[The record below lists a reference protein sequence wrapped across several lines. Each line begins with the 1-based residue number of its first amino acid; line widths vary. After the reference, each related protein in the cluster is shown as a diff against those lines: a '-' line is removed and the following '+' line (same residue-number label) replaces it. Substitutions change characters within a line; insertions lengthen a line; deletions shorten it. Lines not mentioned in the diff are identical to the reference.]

1 MKTNWCAQKGAPV
14 FVNNHLAFLLK
25 KWHNQYNHSNIIFE
39 NPMDLLFH
47 HSYNLDLLNL
57 LNIVGVDSPYKTLY
71 PQIYSEFGQ
80 PLSLASQEILKQ
92 VSAALGSALISP
104 AIAFV
109 LSIIPQF
116 DKAPLLDLMLD
127 QEGFLAAL
135 EQNEPRLLSQKD
147 QLFILFQV
155 LAPVIQEIELLG
167 FREYWLSEFYPVV
180 EERVDQMDDSL
191 FRLNFM
197 EGVNRFFKQENLPEE
212 VNIFLS
218 AFNAHHGVRLTRHN
232 SMLDI
237 SFSDQKILDFSLHE
251 VIQSAVTNLGI
262 PDLLHPLVEDPFI
275 RLAFEKSKSVTA
287 IEEIETYIQ
296 ENIVEACK
304 VYLLYKH
311 GFLPDPYSY
320 LQSHQQGAFILA
332 VIILDFL
339 EWNPNSA
346 DTLTTAMKS
355 WMDQQPV
362 GNLMMLYQQAMQR
375 AGKEIGDS

>member
-1 MKTNWCAQKGAPV
+1 MD
-14 FVNNHLAFLLK
+14 
-25 KWHNQYNHSNIIFE
+25 IF
-39 NPMDLLFH
+39 FH

-57 LNIVGVDSPYKTLY
+57 LNIVGNVSPYKSLY

-80 PLSLASQEILKQ
+80 PLSLDSREILQQ
-92 VSAALGSALISP
+92 VSVALGSTLISP
-104 AIAFV
+104 PIAFV

-116 DKAPLLDLMLD
+116 DKAPFLDLMLD

-135 EQNEPRLLSQKD
+135 EQNEPRLLPQKD
-147 QLFILFQV
+147 QLFMLFQV
-155 LAPVIQEIELLG
+155 LAPVIQELKLLG
-167 FREYWLSEFYPVV
+167 FREYWLSEYLPLV

-212 VNIFLS
+212 IHIFLG
-218 AFNAHHGVRLTRHN
+218 ALNAHHGVRLTRHN
-232 SMLDI
+232 SIVDI

-251 VIQSAVTNLGI
+251 VIQSAVTSFGI
-262 PDLLHPLVEDPFI
+262 PDLLQPLVEDPFI
-275 RLAFEKSKSVTA
+275 QLAFEKSKSVVA
-287 IEEIETYIQ
+287 FENNETYIH

-311 GFLPDPYSY
+311 GLMPDPYSY
-320 LQSHQQGAFILA
+320 LQSHQKGAFILA

-339 EWNPNSA
+339 EWNPGST
-346 DTLTTAMKS
+346 DTLATAIKS
-355 WMDQQPV
+355 WMDQKPV
-362 GNLMMLYQQAMQR
+362 GNLMMLYQQALQR

>member
-1 MKTNWCAQKGAPV
+1 MD
-14 FVNNHLAFLLK
+14 
-25 KWHNQYNHSNIIFE
+25 IF
-39 NPMDLLFH
+39 FH

-57 LNIVGVDSPYKTLY
+57 LNIVGGDSPYKSLY

-80 PLSLASQEILKQ
+80 PLSLDSQEILKQ

-104 AIAFV
+104 PIAFV

-135 EQNEPRLLSQKD
+135 EQNEPRLLHQKD
-147 QLFILFQV
+147 QLFLLFQV
-155 LAPVIQEIELLG
+155 LAPVIQELELLG
-167 FREYWLSEFYPVV
+167 FREYWLSEYLPMV
-180 EERVDQMDDSL
+180 EERVDQMDDAL
-191 FRLNFM
+191 FRLNLT
-197 EGVNRFFKQENLPEE
+197 EGLNHFFKQENLPQELH
-212 VNIFLS
+212 VFMGAL
-218 AFNAHHGVRLTRHN
+218 NAQYGVRLTKHN

-237 SFSDQKILDFSLHE
+237 SFSDQKMLDFSLHE

-262 PDLLHPLVEDPFI
+262 PDLLQPLVKDSFI
-275 RLAFEKSKSVTA
+275 QLAFEKSKSVVA
-287 IEEIETYIQ
+287 FENIETYIH

-311 GFLPDPYSY
+311 GFMPDPYGY
-320 LQSHQQGAFILA
+320 LQSHQQGAFVLA
-332 VIILDFL
+332 VIFLDFL
-339 EWNPNSA
+339 EWNPGST
-346 DTLTTAMKS
+346 DTLATAMKS
-355 WMDQQPV
+355 WMDHQPV